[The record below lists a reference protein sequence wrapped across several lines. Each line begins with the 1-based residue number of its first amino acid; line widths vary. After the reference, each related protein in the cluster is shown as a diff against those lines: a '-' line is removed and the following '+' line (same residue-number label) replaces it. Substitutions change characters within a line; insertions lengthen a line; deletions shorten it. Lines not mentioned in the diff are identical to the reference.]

1 MKIAT
6 QMSPDPVQHYTEQ
19 EMCSRYVDT
28 MFNLTDTNS
37 NTSLHSHSYYEIIYC
52 SYVVDVE
59 YLVGSD
65 RYRLQKGD
73 IIIIPPGISHRP
85 LLPER
90 LQAPYRRVLI
100 WVSQEYINQLRNA
113 GLPMPEIP
121 QRPLLL
127 RTVGTKWEYL
137 GDLFHWGVDEA
148 EKKDPGWE
156 MVVYGNTAQIIAHL
170 YRAFQDRTA
179 LPPIAEK
186 PQLLDQVMDY
196 IESHLAEKITLADV
210 AKQFFVSQST
220 ITQTFRNKMGVSFYR
235 CVTQQ
240 RLIAAKRL
248 IEQDQPLESISMQI
262 GFKDYSSFY
271 RAFKQ
276 EYGISPRQ
284 YRQMHSH
291 GQK

>member
-1 MKIAT
+1 MNKNEIANFGINIANLTMLCYNLHTKTNVREVIFVKIAT

-19 EMCSRYVDT
+19 EMRSRYVDT
-28 MFNLTDTNS
+28 MLNLTDTNS

-121 QRPLLL
+121 QRP
-127 RTVGTKWEYL
+127 
-137 GDLFHWGVDEA
+137 
-148 EKKDPGWE
+148 
-156 MVVYGNTAQIIAHL
+156 
-170 YRAFQDRTA
+170 
-179 LPPIAEK
+179 
-186 PQLLDQVMDY
+186 
-196 IESHLAEKITLADV
+196 
-210 AKQFFVSQST
+210 
-220 ITQTFRNKMGVSFYR
+220 
-235 CVTQQ
+235 
-240 RLIAAKRL
+240 
-248 IEQDQPLESISMQI
+248 
-262 GFKDYSSFY
+262 
-271 RAFKQ
+271 
-276 EYGISPRQ
+276 
-284 YRQMHSH
+284 
-291 GQK
+291 

>member
-6 QMSPDPVQHYTEQ
+6 QLTEEISYSYTDLEMSTRFVQTL
-19 EMCSRYVDT
+19 RD
-28 MFNLTDTNS
+28 LTDSNS
-37 NTSLHSHSYYEIIYC
+37 EVALHSHNYYEIIYC
-52 SYVVDVE
+52 SYVVDAE
-59 YLVGSD
+59 YLVGSE
-65 RYRLQKGD
+65 RYRLRKGD
-73 IIIIPPGISHRP
+73 IIVIPPGISHRP

-90 LQAPYRRVLI
+90 LQAPYRRDLI
-100 WVSQEYINQLRNA
+100 WISHEFIQQLYA
-113 GLPMPEIP
+113 QGFPMPEIP

-127 RTVGTKWEYL
+127 RTAGTRWEYL

-148 EKKDPGWE
+148 EKKDSGWE
-156 MVVYGNTAQIIAHL
+156 MVVYGNTVQIVAHL
-170 YRAFQDRTA
+170 FRAFQDRTA
-179 LPPIAEK
+179 LPLQAEK
-186 PQLLDQVMDY
+186 PQLMDQVLDY
-196 IESHLAEKITLADV
+196 IEAHLASKITLAEV

-240 RLIAAKRL
+240 RLIAAKRF
-248 IEQDQPLESISMQI
+248 IEQDQPLESVAMQV

-284 YRQMHSH
+284 YRQMQEKKS
-291 GQK
+291 